1 MEPTAS
7 NGNDPQRR
15 PPAYRWVV
23 LVVAWFALLMSF
35 VDRLAW
41 ANVAVVVGRSLSLPI
56 VTLGV
61 FVTAFYIGYVIAN
74 ALGGVASDRLG
85 PRIMLACS
93 LIPLGIVTFLFGFT
107 TSVSWGLT
115 FQALMGLSAGC
126 DYSACIKLMMSWFE
140 RRERGRAMGLLIT
153 ANSLGVVIPNAIVPT
168 LMGSVGW
175 QGIYQIFGTVTVI
188 VGVLAFLMLAP
199 KPPLIAAQSKNKV
212 GWAEVRDLF
221 TDRNLV
227 MLAIAGFWAMWG
239 TWGFTFWANALMVR
253 GHHLSAVEAGVIV
266 SFFGIGAVISKP
278 LVGLLSD
285 WLGGDKK
292 KPLVILCFAGFAV
305 SLLVFGQ
312 MAAASQ
318 FRVFAPVLGVFAFVY
333 SPLLA
338 ALIGE
343 AAGVARSGAATG
355 LTNAIWQL
363 GSVIVPSAVG
373 LLYQLTDSFYAAFI
387 ALAAGPVLAGLC
399 MLLVREAA
407 AARTTAPADRGGAG
421 QSART

>member
-1 MEPTAS
+1 VQPTAS
-7 NGNDPQRR
+7 EGNDARQRQ
-15 PPAYRWVV
+15 PAYRWVV
-23 LVVAWFALLMSF
+23 LAVAWFALLMSF

-41 ANVAVVVGRSLSLPI
+41 GNVAVVVGRSLSLPI

-74 ALGGVASDRLG
+74 ALGGVGSDRLG

-93 LIPLGIVTFLFGFT
+93 LIPLGLATFLFSFT
-107 TSVSWGLT
+107 ASVSWGLT

-140 RRERGRAMGLLIT
+140 QRERGRAMGLLTT

-175 QGIYQIFGTVTVI
+175 QGIYQILGTITAI
-188 VGVLAFLMLAP
+188 GGVLVFLMLGR
-199 KPPLIAAQSKNKV
+199 KPPLIAAQSKKSV
-212 GWAEVRDLF
+212 GWTEMRDLF

-227 MLAIAGFWAMWG
+227 LLAIAGFWAMWG

-292 KPLVILCFAGFAV
+292 KPLVILCFAGFAA
-305 SLLVFGQ
+305 SLLVFGL
-312 MAAASQ
+312 MGSASQ
-318 FRVFAPVLGVFAFVY
+318 FRIVAPFLGVFAFVY
-333 SPLLA
+333 TPLMA

-387 ALAAGPVLAGLC
+387 ALAVGPMLAGLC

-407 AARTTAPADRGGAG
+407 AAPDKKPA
-421 QSART
+421 